1 MKDYSISQLA
11 ALLGIS
17 PQTIRNYE
25 KSGLLIARR
34 SENQYRSYTSPDLT
48 TLIYIRLYKNLGF
61 TSEEIRSILCQQKSD
76 FAESF
81 SKKEA
86 ELQEKIEHLQWQQ
99 QELRRQR
106 EKLDDYERNRG
117 RIYVGIQ
124 PACQGLLF
132 RENKGIKQ
140 ELLDKRAVPKL
151 IAKMPQSR
159 MVMYIAQKDFH
170 YGGDDYA
177 IGLSTDKDTWESLRS
192 TVSANHLFQIDSR
205 VCLIFTANIDHVQ
218 TEAFKYE
225 NEGFL
230 ARTFRIA
237 EIQKYM
243 DAHGMQ
249 VTGDIIAESVHHTA
263 AEKYRAFIWKFYVP
277 IMDVPVEL
285 P

>member
-1 MKDYSISQLA
+1 M
-11 ALLGIS
+11 
-17 PQTIRNYE
+17 
-25 KSGLLIARR
+25 ARR

-61 TSEEIRSILCQQKSD
+61 TTEEIRRVLCQQKSD
-76 FAESF
+76 FAEIF

-86 ELQEKIEHLQWQQ
+86 ELQEKIEQLKWQQ
-99 QELRRQR
+99 KELERQR
-106 EKLDDYERNRG
+106 AKLDDYEQNRG
-117 RIYVGIQ
+117 KIYVGIQ
-124 PACQGLLF
+124 PTCQGLIF

-140 ELLDKRAVPKL
+140 ELLDKGVVPKL
-151 IAKMPQSR
+151 IEKMPRSR
-159 MVMYIAQKDFH
+159 MVMYISQKDFH
-170 YGGDDYA
+170 YGGDDYS
-177 IGLSTDKDTWESLRS
+177 IGLSTDADTWESLRS
-192 TVSANHLFQIDSR
+192 TVSPNHLFRIDSR
-205 VCLIFTANIDHVQ
+205 VCLIFTANIDHAQ
-218 TEAFKYE
+218 SEAFRYE

-263 AEKYRAFIWKFYVP
+263 VDKYRAFIWKFYVP